1 MLFSQFS
8 EDLTYLV
15 DGEGQ
20 VVHTWQNEKA
30 AGSHYLQ
37 DDGHLIRLA
46 RMAEPPNFK
55 AGGVSGYLQELSW
68 DGELLWEWH
77 MWGHLV
83 QNHDPDGAHYGV
95 PAEHPRRLDVN
106 PDAEE
111 AVVDEEKPEQLKA
124 LGYVPNDATTE
135 DIQSDFLHMNA
146 IDYHPGLDQIVLSVP
161 EISEVWILDHSTS
174 SEEARG
180 SSGGRSGHGGD
191 ILYRWG
197 NPRVYG
203 RGDTSDQKLFYAH
216 EALWIPEGWPNAGH
230 LTAFN
235 NGGGRPDGD
244 YSSVPEWAPPIDA
257 DGNYT
262 LPEGEA
268 FGPADVAWSYEA
280 AERESFFAPFVSGAH
295 GLANGNTFV
304 CSGPQGRFFEVSA
317 EGEVVWEYKNPFH
330 GDVQAWMPPGTEQF
344 AYGSFRAAK
353 IPPDRPALAG
363 RSLAPLDPQ
372 PPTYEPPPGP
382 PPGKAPADG
391 TESP

>member
-77 MWGHLV
+77 VWGHLV

-174 SEEARG
+174 SEEE
-180 SSGGRSGHGGD
+180 
-191 ILYRWG
+191 
-197 NPRVYG
+197 
-203 RGDTSDQKLFYAH
+203 AH
-216 EALWIPEGWPNAGH
+216 
-230 LTAFN
+230 
-235 NGGGRPDGD
+235 R
-244 YSSVPEWAPPIDA
+244 
-257 DGNYT
+257 
-262 LPEGEA
+262 
-268 FGPADVAWSYEA
+268 EA
-280 AERESFFAPFVSGAH
+280 APDTVVTFFIVGVIRESTAAAIHPTRSSS
-295 GLANGNTFV
+295 T
-304 CSGPQGRFFEVSA
+304 R
-317 EGEVVWEYKNPFH
+317 
-330 GDVQAWMPPGTEQF
+330 MRR
-344 AYGSFRAAK
+344 YGSRKAG
-353 IPPDRPALAG
+353 PTPAI
-363 RSLAPLDPQ
+363 
-372 PPTYEPPPGP
+372 
-382 PPGKAPADG
+382 
-391 TESP
+391 